1 MSRTRRL
8 NPEAPSV
15 AYVVPHY
22 PTVSQRFILQEVLQ
36 LRQLG
41 VEVATFS
48 VRRTPAEEHLTEAE
62 REEFRT
68 TYAILPPSVAG
79 LLLAHLEAI
88 LRHPRR
94 YLNTLRLALRLRRP
108 GARGALWQ
116 LFYLAEATVVWH
128 RCSKVGTRHVHAQFA
143 SNATDVALLA
153 ANLGGPGWTWSF
165 ALHGSAEFY
174 DVSFF
179 RLGHKARHAD
189 LVVCVSEFARSQVQ
203 ALVEEE
209 HWRKMYVVH
218 LGVNG
223 SQIARGE
230 PPPPEDGTLQVV
242 TVGRLVPIKGH
253 TVLIE
258 AIRELRSR
266 GVRAHATIVGGGPR
280 MQALQRIAE
289 QLGVDDAVTF
299 TGALGHDAVLE
310 RYKNSDCFCLPSFGE
325 GIPVVLMEAMAMELP
340 VVASRIMGI
349 PELVEDGVH
358 GLLVTPGRSDLVAD
372 AIEKLA
378 SDPALRHQ
386 MGEEGRRKVL
396 KEFDLDSSARRLHDL
411 FGEYAAGYHNG
422 VPRMDSP
429 RQEYSS

>member
-1 MSRTRRL
+1 MSRTRRF
-8 NPEAPSV
+8 NHGAPRV

-36 LRQLG
+36 LRRLG
-41 VEVATFS
+41 AEVATFS

-62 REEFRT
+62 RREFET
-68 TYAILPPSVAG
+68 TYAILPPAFAN
-79 LLLAHLEAI
+79 LLLAHLAAI
-88 LRHPRR
+88 LRRPRR
-94 YLNTLRLALRLRRP
+94 YVDTLLLAWRLRRP

-128 RCSKVGTRHVHAQFA
+128 RCSTLGIRHVHAQFA
-143 SNATDVALLA
+143 ANATDVALLA

-189 LVVCVSEFARSQVQ
+189 LVVCVSDFARTQVQ

-209 HWRKMYVVH
+209 HWPKMHVVH

-223 SQIARGE
+223 NRMARRGR
-230 PPPPEDGTLQVV
+230 PGSADGTLRVV

-258 AIRELRSR
+258 AMRELRRR

-280 MQALQRIAE
+280 LQALQRIADR
-289 QLGVDDAVTF
+289 LGVDDVVTF
-299 TGALGHDAVLE
+299 TGALGHDEVLE
-310 RYKNSDCFCLPSFGE
+310 RYEHSDCFCLPSFGE

-349 PELVEDGVH
+349 PELVEDGVE

-372 AIEKLA
+372 AIERLA
-378 SDPALRHQ
+378 KDPDVRHQ
-386 MGEEGRRKVL
+386 MGQAGRRKVL
-396 KEFDLDSSARRLHDL
+396 EEFDLDTSARRLHEL
-411 FGEYAAGYHNG
+411 FAELAAG
-422 VPRMDSP
+422 
-429 RQEYSS
+429 